1 MSKTAMIN
9 ARVEPKLKNEVESVL
24 RKLGLNTA
32 QAITLFFTYVRN
44 YRGLPF
50 DVRLP
55 NATTRK
61 AIEYARKGRN
71 IKRFSSVK
79 EMVEELDA

>member
-9 ARVEPKLKNEVESVL
+9 ARIEPKLKNDVESVL
-24 RKLGLNTA
+24 RRLGLNTA
-32 QAITLFFTYVRN
+32 QAITLFFRYVRN

-55 NATTRK
+55 NATTRR
-61 AIEYARKGRN
+61 AIDDARKGKL
-71 IKRFSSVK
+71 KRFSSFK
-79 EMVEELDA
+79 ELAEEMDD

>member
-9 ARVEPKLKNEVESVL
+9 ARIEPKLKNDVETVL

-32 QAITLFFTYVRN
+32 QAITLFFRYVRN

-50 DVRLP
+50 EVRLP
-55 NATTRK
+55 NATTRR
-61 AIEYARKGRN
+61 AIENSRKGN
-71 IKRFSSVK
+71 LKRFSSIK
-79 EMVEELDA
+79 EFVREIND